1 MAELHTPT
9 IHWRDLVAL
18 SPAQRATELLL
29 PLPWLVLALG
39 LAQAGW
45 TLAALAASAL
55 FFTAGLRLTH
65 DLYHR
70 NLGLGRASSDAL
82 LFLLSVLLGGAL
94 HAIEHTHLHHHRH
107 CLAEDDLEGQIGK
120 LGFWSALCHSPV
132 YPVLIHI
139 HTLRRGSPR
148 QRRWIQVELF
158 AIAASQALIW
168 SSGASALQTVSL
180 ALLVAN
186 AAVPMVG
193 IWSVHRGCEHAH
205 DRARSHR
212 QRWLDGPTFN
222 MLYHLEH
229 HLYPGVPARHLPQ
242 LARRLDA
249 ARHQP
254 VASIWACSSGA
265 LAAIH
270 RRWQR
275 GLALALFALLPL
287 LGGCRHRLAGE
298 EKLDACAFGL
308 PVVAETISYPLALPG
323 RQGDGVAG
331 NCQFRQLEQAGDAAQ
346 VQLSLFTDAAA
357 QGRPLA
363 QTLALILA
371 EAGNTFGDGKT
382 ATLGTPGPLA
392 YVFDSNGEPAQI
404 VIAERGLVLE
414 IGLRGMRRERALR
427 LAQQLWQALAH
438 YRPRTPA

>member
-1 MAELHTPT
+1 MTESLAPS
-9 IHWRDLVAL
+9 IRWRDLVAL
-18 SPAQRATELLL
+18 SPAQRAAELLQ
-29 PLPWLVLALG
+29 PLPWLALALG
-39 LAQAGW
+39 LAHARW
-45 TLAALAASAL
+45 TFAALVASAL

-70 NLGLGRASSDAL
+70 NLGLGRRSSDRL

-120 LGFWSALCHSPV
+120 LGFWAALWHSPV
-132 YPVLIHI
+132 YPLLIHI
-139 HTLRRGSPR
+139 HALRRGSPR
-148 QRRWIQVELF
+148 QRRWIQVELG
-158 AIAASQALIW
+158 AIAASQAMIW
-168 SSGASALQTVSL
+168 SSGSTALQTVSI
-180 ALLVAN
+180 ALLLAN

-193 IWSVHRGCEHAH
+193 IWSVQRGCEHSH
-205 DRARSHR
+205 DRARSQR

-249 ARHQP
+249 ARREP
-254 VASIWACSSGA
+254 VTSIWAGSGD
-265 LAAIH
+265 LAATR

-275 GLALALFALLPL
+275 GLALGLIALLPL
-287 LGGCRHRLAGE
+287 LGGCRHRLAGVE
-298 EKLDACAFGL
+298 TLDACAFGL

-331 NCQFRQLEQAGDAAQ
+331 NCQFRQLEQSGDAAQ
-346 VQLSLFTDAAA
+346 IQLSLYTDAAA
-357 QGRPLA
+357 GGRPLG

-371 EAGNTFGDGKT
+371 EAGNNFGDSKT
-382 ATLGTPGPLA
+382 ATLGSPGPLA

-414 IGLRGMRRERALR
+414 IGLRGLQRERALR
-427 LAQQLWQALAH
+427 LAQQLWLALAR
-438 YRPRTPA
+438 YRPRE